1 MADKQLPDLTA
12 ATAMNGADLFLTRQ
26 DATTEDRKVSG
37 TVMKTFMQDG
47 LFVKA
52 SDSTDDISEGASNLF
67 YTGERVDDRVAALL
81 TAGTNM
87 TLNYDDGA
95 GTLTIDGPAIPAVP
109 VDSVFGRTGDVV
121 AASGDYDAEQ
131 VSYDNTA
138 SGLSAS
144 DVQAAVDELQAAHS
158 DFFAPASQTTDDIS
172 EGASNLF
179 YTGERVDDRVAALLT
194 AGTNMTLSY
203 DDGAGT
209 LTIDG
214 PDIPSVP
221 VDSVFGRTGDV
232 VAASGDYDA
241 GQVSY
246 DNTASGMSASD
257 VQAAVDELAAGKADK
272 LIAINA
278 QSGTS
283 YTLVAGDAG
292 GYVRFDNAS
301 PIALTVP
308 PNSAVAYAVGTMISV
323 RQAGVGQL
331 SLIEG
336 SGVTIN
342 TPQTLKLS
350 GQGAAATLIKV
361 STNTWDLVGDLE
373 ALS

>member
-144 DVQAAVDELQAAHS
+144 DVQAAVDEL
-158 DFFAPASQTTDDIS
+158 
-172 EGASNLF
+172 
-179 YTGERVDDRVAALLT
+179 
-194 AGTNMTLSY
+194 
-203 DDGAGT
+203 
-209 LTIDG
+209 
-214 PDIPSVP
+214 
-221 VDSVFGRTGDV
+221 
-232 VAASGDYDA
+232 
-241 GQVSY
+241 
-246 DNTASGMSASD
+246 
-257 VQAAVDELAAGKADK
+257 AAGKADK